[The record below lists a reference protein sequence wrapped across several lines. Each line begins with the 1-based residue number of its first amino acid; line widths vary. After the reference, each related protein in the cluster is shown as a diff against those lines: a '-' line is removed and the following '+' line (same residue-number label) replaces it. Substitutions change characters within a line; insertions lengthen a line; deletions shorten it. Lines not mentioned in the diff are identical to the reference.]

1 MLGAVA
7 GCQGEKLDETPV
19 VAPRLNELV
28 RFAGNADQGRFV
40 EHVTLRGL
48 ALHHA
53 DWELSP
59 SGQLILSPTV
69 SAAETNVLK
78 AEIGM
83 RRDIATVC
91 GTRMLI
97 SPHGDQASSAR
108 LVGVQQL
115 ADGRLE
121 HRLSVGRDRRGSRL
135 IAALPIGL
143 LSADVSG
150 PSVAIAGNGDEL
162 FGGPVPEQTVESPP
176 WARREGVKPSGRR

>member
-1 MLGAVA
+1 MLGAVRGPRREA
-7 GCQGEKLDETPV
+7 GRDPGRG
-19 VAPRLNELV
+19 ARLNELV

-83 RRDIATVC
+83 RR
-91 GTRMLI
+91 
-97 SPHGDQASSAR
+97 
-108 LVGVQQL
+108 
-115 ADGRLE
+115 E
-121 HRLSVGRDRRGSRL
+121 HRD
-135 IAALPIGL
+135 GL
-143 LSADVSG
+143 RNSHVDLLA
-150 PSVAIAGNGDEL
+150 
-162 FGGPVPEQTVESPP
+162 
-176 WARREGVKPSGRR
+176 W